1 MMPINPILAAALAD
15 IIVGAVYYSD
25 YAFGPLCKK
34 LSTTKYDMHKDF
46 YLRMAVQVVASLMIA
61 TAFYI
66 SILTLKKAELPQS
79 QEMFTRIYAWF
90 FKDAQDVHADIMSSL
105 KIAGFLW
112 FGFAVPM
119 AFAATAWHSMNWKK
133 TVLKLGCKLG
143 QFLAMA
149 GALAYFG

>member
-15 IIVGAVYYSD
+15 IIVGAIYYSD

-34 LSTTKYDMHKDF
+34 LSITKCDTSKDF
-46 YLRMAVQVVASLMIA
+46 YLRLAVQVVASLMLA

-66 SILTLKKAELPQS
+66 AILTLKKTELPYTH
-79 QEMFTRIYAWF
+79 EMFTRIYAWF
-90 FKDAQDVHADIMSSL
+90 FKDAQDVHADMKSSL

-119 AFAATAWHSMNWKK
+119 ALSATAWHSMNWKK
-133 TVLKLGCKLG
+133 AGLKLGCKLA